1 MPQTAPSASLEDGS
15 MRLYSEAEITTL
27 IEEITDV
34 ATEAIEKAAGEAA
47 QAATLAVIDREAKA
61 IAEAGRWQ
69 TKYNASQKNGVI
81 AASITGALCF
91 AGGFILGRK

>member
-1 MPQTAPSASLEDGS
+1 VSSEENST
-15 MRLYSEAEITTL
+15 RRYSEAEVTTL

-69 TKYNASQKNGVI
+69 TKYKAAQQNGVI
-81 AASITGALCF
+81 AAIITGALCF
-91 AGGFILGRK
+91 AGGFLLGSK

>member
-1 MPQTAPSASLEDGS
+1 MSFCSILPALETPQTAPSASSEENS

-47 QAATLAVIDREAKA
+47 RAAL
-61 IAEAGRWQ
+61 
-69 TKYNASQKNGVI
+69 Y
-81 AASITGALCF
+81 
-91 AGGFILGRK
+91 